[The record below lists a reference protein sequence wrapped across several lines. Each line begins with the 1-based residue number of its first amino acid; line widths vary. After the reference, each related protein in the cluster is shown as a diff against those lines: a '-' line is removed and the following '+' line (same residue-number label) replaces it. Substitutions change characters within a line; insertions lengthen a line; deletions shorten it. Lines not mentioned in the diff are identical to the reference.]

1 MGQSPPPQPLNCHIM
16 AEVGGSA
23 TEHWLSSQRHN
34 PSSSRLD
41 LSLLHRGAWLA
52 WANKIQALMAAAS
65 IRQSRIPKGNGSYSV
80 GCTDLMFD
88 YTNKGTFL
96 RLYYP
101 SQEDDHSDTLWIPN
115 KEYFF
120 GLSKYLGT
128 PWLMGKILSFF
139 FGSVTTPANW
149 NSPLRTGEKYPLIVF
164 SHGLGAFRT
173 IYSAI
178 GIDLASH
185 GFIVAAIEHRD
196 GSASATYYFKDQS
209 AAEIG
214 NKSWSYLQELKPGDE
229 EIHVRNE
236 QVQKRAKECSQALN
250 LILDIDHGRP
260 IKNVLDLEFDVEQLK
275 DSIDRDKIAV
285 IGHSFGGATVLQA
298 LSEDQRFRC
307 GIALDAWML
316 PLDDA
321 IYSRI
326 PQPLFFINS
335 ERFQFP
341 ENIKKMKKCYSPDKE
356 RKMITIRGSVHQN
369 FADFT
374 FTTGKIV
381 GYIFT
386 LKGDIDSNVAIDLC
400 NKASLAF
407 LQKHLGLRK
416 DFDQWDSLIEGK
428 DENLMPGTNINIT
441 NEHDTLQNSPEAEKS
456 NLD

>member
-1 MGQSPPPQPLNCHIM
+1 MLPPKLQALFCLCTCLTLVHPFYWQDLNPVVHV
-16 AEVGGSA
+16 ESSA
-23 TEHWLSSQRHN
+23 WV
-34 PSSSRLD
+34 
-41 LSLLHRGAWLA
+41 
-52 WANKIQALMAAAS
+52 NKLQALMAAA
-65 IRQSRIPKGNGSYSV
+65 RFGQTKIPKGNGSYSV

-101 SQEDDHSDTLWIPN
+101 SQDDDHSDTVWIPN

-120 GLSKYLGT
+120 GLSKFLGT
-128 PWLMGKILSFF
+128 HWLMGKILSLF
-139 FGSVTTPANW
+139 FGSMTTPAAW
-149 NSPLRTGEKYPLIVF
+149 NSPLRTGEKYPLIIF

-178 GIDLASH
+178 GNDLASH

-214 NKSWSYLQELKPGDE
+214 NKTWLYLRTLKRGE
-229 EIHVRNE
+229 EEFSLRNE
-236 QVQKRAKECSQALN
+236 QVLQRAKECSQALD
-250 LILDIDHGRP
+250 LILDIDRGRP
-260 IKNVLDLEFDVEQLK
+260 EKNLLDLEFGVEQMK

-285 IGHSFGGATVLQA
+285 IGHSFGGATVIQS

-307 GIALDAWML
+307 GIALDAWMF
-316 PLDDA
+316 PLSDE

-335 ERFQFP
+335 ERFQYP
-341 ENIKKMKKCYSPDKE
+341 SNIIKMKKCYLPDRE

-369 FADFT
+369 FVDFT
-374 FTTGKIV
+374 FATGKII

-386 LKGDIDSNVAIDLC
+386 LKGEIDSNVAMGLS

-407 LQKHLGLRK
+407 LQKHLGLQK
-416 DFDQWDSLIEGK
+416 DFDQWDSLIEGQ
-428 DENLMPGTNINIT
+428 DDNLIPGTNIDTT
-441 NEHDTLQNSPEAEKS
+441 NHHTTLQNSTGTEKPNS
-456 NLD
+456 G